1 MAPATT
7 AAPETDATPDTA
19 TATALKSTA
28 AGVVPA
34 GGAAAGALTGAEV
47 GALVPILGETGLG
60 ELGGA
65 FIGAIAGSIAASKG
79 QSAVLSKVA
88 PKAEEQLAVNEQAHP
103 IASAIGDIASS
114 LPAFEFAPGQ
124 TVDGVVA
131 AWKAAR
137 GLPLG
142 RTEAEIA
149 SAKDAL
155 TALAAQSGMATA
167 GGVVAPLVQGQ
178 TPDLKD
184 IGLNILTALTFGRP
198 YGADRFKGVF
208 KNLGLPEPPS
218 AKGQGG
224 DSTTGA
230 APVTPP
236 VAPASSPVE
245 NPAQLYKVQVPP
257 AVQSALTQVAQKE
270 VNQGADNLDPEDW
283 SVIQGTTDQ
292 NHPDYHPAANVFYL
306 KAKAAA
312 QQQKAKDAATEMAKP
327 DVPDAISGT
336 PEEST
341 KPDETPEEQP
351 NIQDIRPAV
360 RTDDNQ
366 LLVGDQGDTHKDI
379 IAKNELEAADVDRR
393 EFVDTKTG
401 DEISREQLNG
411 MGVPEQPGAGDT
423 DVPGAH
429 ASTLAEVQDGKTPLE
444 KPEDNG
450 PVKEPYDFA
459 NTKNLSSVGVL
470 DGINQGVK
478 PADVPALEEQYAN
491 LNKLLPGLYRD
502 GNTKEMQRIQGKGI
516 YIKGLIEA
524 ANKKGPNYDLYMKR
538 LAAQKPAEAAQPA
551 LTDLVSKVDT
561 QSVQSVQQTGRT
573 GTRGGRRTAPGFR
586 EFTESDDPKEV
597 EESIYDDAVNPNNNG
612 SRLETP
618 KIALLQKGDE
628 VIARTAYSNRTTA
641 AGGKRVQQRYLS
653 GERYEDVLK
662 QGWKPVAALKR
673 TETTNNYRATY
684 SADKWNEA
692 AKLLRDKKAA
702 DQRTV
707 EAGLA
712 SHEAAKE
719 FGKADA
725 AVEKS
730 AASEQE
736 PEQVVSKIGETASE
750 AGRLEHFTPEEADAI
765 YDSIHGQVEAPEDVL
780 DALKGGGLRREFEA
794 ALREAG
800 LFDKIK
806 TPKDMGRAVEM
817 MAGKIYDAY
826 TTSGKNKQGFQK
838 QLIKA
843 ILDESGKSSAG
854 PQPERISERAAVGDS
869 ENPEAAPAGQS
880 GSGEAEG
887 VGEGAQPEPA
897 AKPAGPTPGAN
908 PERPNDTAEPGATRI
923 RNRRANSDR
932 RMGLIEAL
940 EKLPKSLSKEQARE
954 AVYNLTVEHG
964 LRESDGPIRSVD
976 EEIAYQ
982 LKNARLES
990 KNEVQNKTSENKG
1003 QSKEDDQTAKAR
1015 TVQAQAYV
1023 AKVRI
1028 APAKAA
1034 QIFRNLTYAL
1044 RNLGVDVH
1052 LLHAATADMAKDM
1065 AKYEEWKNVKGEL
1078 GRSISLS
1085 MGDVNAPTVDNLVAL
1100 LHEAAHAVFAR
1111 ETPERQA
1118 ILHEAI
1124 ARATN
1129 QTLDLGNFFE
1139 TVTGKFKSEAERAK
1153 IAQEGR
1159 LAEATARRLVES
1171 GFNPAEARSVVRRI
1185 AEAIKNLYQRA
1196 AMAIQQAM
1204 GLPVSPERALAYF
1217 QSRMKMALTGGKA
1230 DSVVSFLGGPRMTMT
1245 EWDHPD
1251 AMESKQAGQIVSVR
1265 NRNLRGTSDQLETSV
1280 SPDMVNPML
1289 EKEPG
1294 VASQNIVHG
1303 VLHAAITAFNEEGH
1317 NEAAIP
1323 AADLIRRFGLPEDMY
1338 QPGETPASKIAAAN
1352 ENLVKNQKQPVN
1364 PNLNIGDIKNEAV
1377 QKQAASLGIGAL
1389 KSLRETWAAKRRV
1402 TEQAQTKLSRE
1413 LKGISEP
1420 LNKAITDYT
1429 NLDMIAGQAKLRM
1442 RDAIDEQRE
1451 AQKNIPELSG
1461 RQSMLDQVMRQLD
1474 SDIKGN
1480 QMDERYA
1487 DALNKLYKRL
1497 GGEGDL
1503 EFSDMLQTLADHN
1516 LDWNLP
1522 ATQLKEQI
1530 RLLDNPAL
1538 EPLKANNYDGRA
1550 LMAAAITFAKK
1561 NDFLVNLLT
1570 LRKSKAMDERVLVN
1584 KALQAAV
1591 LQSKSASLEAQR
1603 LLEKITTL
1611 KPIAK
1616 KLLDGI
1622 ATMKERQHELIDDLE
1637 RNRKFIEFHN
1647 LAAPIISQ
1655 ALRPLESKVGA
1666 LNVNVNVSPETEK
1679 VPVPQSPDSRPE
1691 SFLRKTLYLTGKNGE
1706 ITLKPEIRSDL
1717 KKMAD
1722 WLDANRSNRTNLG
1735 AEYNEVESFHEKLSN
1750 HLCFFGAADPIKQ
1763 LWIARWLAPTA
1774 EKLRLVGTA
1783 LAKSVAYMVENANT
1797 LYRKYRNDEQKHS
1810 REWELRR
1817 QSAMKALG
1825 ITNEDNFKQTVT
1837 DVFKD
1842 YVSKNRDIRAA
1853 FDRNQDATEA
1863 SVKAG
1868 MEHLRA
1874 DPNTRNL
1881 LADPRAAKAVEDFFR
1896 KTIEVNRFL
1905 ADTGKAMG
1913 NKVLDPMRV
1922 GEKEYPIYRDVI
1934 GSEAYEFARGVSDR
1948 AQQMFN
1954 GMKAWNVMMKDM
1966 GKLYQSRDEE
1976 ALTNILKPRFT
1987 KPVADGFVRWICYK
2001 EGASSFGAPK
2011 TRDGLQDYARRDNVI
2026 KAYENARDKNGD
2038 FNPIKFAQNL
2048 FTIEHGQAKGAD
2060 LSEFVEDTMHTFDA
2074 QYNLLKSM
2082 AGDVEENKEARM
2094 IPTAGRY
2101 IMDARLTDAAPREFY
2116 DYIDSDRAALTIMLH
2131 SQAYNGAF
2139 GRRFENYYQTIAA
2152 AKSEQEKY
2160 NQQYKNLAASIPGLT
2175 GKKLRTAALQLASK
2189 SLDENGKPY
2198 NVAALREASDNLRT
2212 VTKAESEIAGFLSM
2226 NRSRPPELNV
2236 LAQLMSGFGSLTVS
2250 GPGTAFIAHTVA
2262 FEQSIRQFGLNAD
2275 GLGMMKDTAK
2285 GSVAAAMRGFLHVIG
2300 RQFGIDAEHL
2310 DALERNGLSNPN
2322 TLMRWQDQLR
2332 QVFIR
2337 PDYVHNVLG
2346 RGAIYA
2352 GRAMQLAASRL
2363 SAFHYLA
2370 RVIQLGNSVAWAN
2383 KMTSVVQRGLEH
2395 FADHPEDASNPDFNF
2410 SAKQLGV
2417 TEGRAYDYLQFAMG
2431 KYGLDLREM
2440 IHDAMRRRA
2449 EDTTAP
2455 LLTDAV
2461 YRRIAQ
2467 VSLDDFTMESSPTT
2481 RPAFLVNNSLGQ
2493 LSNPML
2499 GWTLQKTYV
2508 VARAMREADGRRS
2521 FNGYKTASIAYAA
2534 ILPMAMMAAY
2544 IRNKFDED
2552 VQGKKQNVSDLSTI
2566 QNPQQAFLTAL
2577 DNAARVGTFGIAGE
2591 FVNMAANQDNSRP
2604 MSLDGRLFFLNTLEN
2619 VGSSFANLIH
2629 QRDFDYA
2636 TVVRPMLQS
2645 LGGNGFYQYAG
2656 ILNHTFGLD
2665 NAESRNMNRISVNN
2679 YLRVAGR
2686 EGNLD
2691 VRTYGGMMATASQPT
2706 PWRSS
2711 IGSMVMAAY
2720 SNDAQGFN
2728 AARDEAVR
2736 RLVEAGNTEQ
2746 EAQKKVVQYYS
2757 DSNPMR
2763 VVFRT
2768 LPTQGDY
2775 QKMLASMDSNG
2786 RESTATAMRLYA
2798 HYGSQIGMTESL
2810 FASGVKREA
2819 ATRSVTPAL
2828 DPAISSMLNRL
2839 QPTPSMDLT
2848 SMRNLINR

>member
-1 MAPATT
+1 MADDTNSSSDADVAQDNLGWLNSLPSLPQQNAGDSSI
-7 AAPETDATPDTA
+7 PDEATPDTA

-65 FIGAIAGSIAASKG
+65 FFGAIAGSIAASKG
-79 QSAVLSKVA
+79 QSAALSKVA
-88 PKAEEQLAVNEQAHP
+88 PKAEKQLAVNEQAHP

-184 IGLNILTALTFGRP
+184 IGLNILTALTFGKP
-198 YGADRFKGVF
+198 RFSDTF

-224 DSTTGA
+224 DSTAGA

-236 VAPASSPVE
+236 VASASSPVE
-245 NPAQLYKVQVPP
+245 SPGQLYQVPP

-283 SVIQGTTDQ
+283 SVIQGTTDS

-306 KAKAAA
+306 QAKAAA
-312 QQQKAKDAATEMAKP
+312 QQQKAKDAATGLAKP
-327 DVPDAISGT
+327 DVTDAISGT

-341 KPDETPEEQP
+341 EPDETPEEQP

-429 ASTLAEVQDGKTPLE
+429 ASTLAEVQDGKRELE
-444 KPEDNG
+444 PEDSLVAG
-450 PVKEPYDFA
+450 KDFA
-459 NTKNLSSVGVL
+459 NMT
-470 DGINQGVK
+470 D
-478 PADVPALEEQYAN
+478 AH
-491 LNKLLPGLYRD
+491 
-502 GNTKEMQRIQGKGI
+502 GKGVAEGLKLKPDDLERVQMLQKQSVQQMSTAAAKDPEAFKALMGKNS
-516 YIKGLIEA
+516 YLGGVAEGIKRE
-524 ANKKGPNYDLYMKR
+524 GPNYRGYMER
-538 LAAQKPAEAAQPA
+538 QNGQSAASLA
-551 LTDLVSKVDT
+551 DLVSKVDT
-561 QSVQSVQQTGRT
+561 NAVKSVQQAGRT
-573 GTRGGRRTAPGFR
+573 GKRGGKGTSPGFR
-586 EFTESDDPKEV
+586 EFNVNDDPKEV

-725 AVEKS
+725 AVKKS

-736 PEQVVSKIGETASE
+736 PEQVVSKTGETASE

-780 DALKGGGLRREFEA
+780 DALKGGGVRREFEA

-806 TPKDMGRAVEM
+806 TPKDMGRAVAM

-854 PQPERISERAAVGDS
+854 PQSERIFERAAVGDS

-887 VGEGAQPEPA
+887 VGEGAQPEPP
-897 AKPAGPTPGAN
+897 AKPAGPTPGAS
-908 PERPNDTAEPGATRI
+908 PERPDNSAESGTEGVEEKNRTAQAEAYIAKTRI
-923 RNRRANSDR
+923 TP
-932 RMGLIEAL
+932 G
-940 EKLPKSLSKEQARE
+940 
-954 AVYNLTVEHG
+954 
-964 LRESDGPIRSVD
+964 
-976 EEIAYQ
+976 
-982 LKNARLES
+982 
-990 KNEVQNKTSENKG
+990 
-1003 QSKEDDQTAKAR
+1003 
-1015 TVQAQAYV
+1015 
-1023 AKVRI
+1023 
-1028 APAKAA
+1028 KAA
-1034 QIFRNLTYAL
+1034 EIFRQVRGSLQG
-1044 RNLGVDVH
+1044 LGVDVRV
-1052 LLHAATADMAKDM
+1052 LHAATADMAKDM
-1065 AKYEEWKNVKGEL
+1065 AKYEEWKNAKGEL

-1085 MGDVNAPTVDNLVAL
+1085 LGDVNSPTVDNLVAL

-1159 LAEATARRLVES
+1159 LAEVTARRLVES

-1204 GLPVSPERALAYF
+1204 GLPVSPEGALAYF

-1251 AMESKQAGQIVSVR
+1251 AMESKQAGQIVSIR

-1280 SPDMVNPML
+1280 SPDMVNPTL

-1413 LKGISEP
+1413 LKGITEP

-1666 LNVNVNVSPETEK
+1666 LNVNVNIAPETEK

-1722 WLDANRSNRTNLG
+1722 WLDANRSNRVNLG

-1750 HLCFFGAADPIKQ
+1750 HLCFFGAAEPIKQ

-1774 EKLRLVGTA
+1774 EKLRLVGTP

-1825 ITNEDNFKQTVT
+1825 ITNEDNFKQNVT

-1881 LADPRAAKAVEDFFR
+1881 LVDPRAAKAVEDFFR

-1954 GMKAWNVMMKDM
+1954 GMKAWNVMMKGM
-1966 GKLYQSRDEE
+1966 GKLYQSGDEE

-2001 EGASSFGAPK
+2001 EGTSSFGAPK
-2011 TRDGLQDYARRDNVI
+2011 TRDGLQNYARRDNVI

-2048 FTIEHGQAKGAD
+2048 FTLEHGQAKGAD

-2160 NQQYKNLAASIPGLT
+2160 NQQYKNLASSIPGLT
-2175 GKKLRTAALQLASK
+2175 GKKLRIATLQLASK

-2212 VTKAESEIAGFLSM
+2212 VTKSESEIAGFLSM

-2236 LAQLMSGFGSLTVS
+2236 LAQLMSGIGSLTVS

-2310 DALERNGLSNPN
+2310 DALESNGLSNPN

-2346 RGAIYA
+2346 RTAIYA

-2508 VARAMREADGRRS
+2508 VARAMREADGQRS
-2521 FNGYKTASIAYAA
+2521 FNGYLTASIAYAA

-2656 ILNHTFGLD
+2656 ILNQTFGLD

-2768 LPTQGDY
+2768 LPTHGDY

-2848 SMRNLINR
+2848 SMRNLISR